1 MAKGGPRIF
10 VVRHEKRPEPPSFFT
25 SLTPEGL
32 ADSETKV
39 APDLVSAG
47 VTKVYSS
54 PFLRVL
60 QTVQPFLSKTGLR
73 ASVDWAL
80 YEHPEPN
87 PAPVTAI
94 PAEFHSTFAIDAD
107 YVPFVSGDEI
117 AARNR
122 SFEDVHERLRKFVG
136 HLAET
141 HGDGDVLL
149 LATHQTSVH
158 SLVHQMSGAAMES
171 LDVPMGAVLELDW
184 RNIVTPEGAGGGG
197 AV

>member
-1 MAKGGPRIF
+1 MF

-117 AARNR
+117 AARNG
-122 SFEDVHERLRKFVG
+122 SFEDVHERLREFIG

-197 AV
+197 N